1 LENPGSPDLP
11 HPPREPGCKVTIVTI
26 TDIGILLIVLCVA
39 LWAIAAALHRHT
51 VQLEALKSEM
61 QALLKARE
69 TGDDASATPVDPT
82 EPRNRMESAAA
93 HTPANAASKL
103 AAKQTL
109 LK

>member
-1 LENPGSPDLP
+1 M
-11 HPPREPGCKVTIVTI
+11 TI

-69 TGDDASATPVDPT
+69 TGDAAAAAPVGPA
-82 EPRNRMESAAA
+82 EPRNRMESAAT
-93 HTPANAASKL
+93 HPPANAASKL
-103 AAKQTL
+103 AARQTL